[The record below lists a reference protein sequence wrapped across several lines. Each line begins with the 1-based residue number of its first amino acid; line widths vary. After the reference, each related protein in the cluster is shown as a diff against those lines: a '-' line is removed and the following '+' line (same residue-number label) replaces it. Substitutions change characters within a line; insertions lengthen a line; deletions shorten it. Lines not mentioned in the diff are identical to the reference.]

1 MKLIDGKA
9 TAQTI
14 REELKTEVA
23 ALKDRL
29 GRAPGL
35 AVVLVGEDPAS
46 QVYVRNK
53 IKACEDTG
61 IVSKAF
67 RPEASVSQ
75 AELEDLV
82 RRLNAD
88 PELDGILVQL
98 PLPRGLDS
106 QRILDLI
113 DPAKDVDGFHPVS
126 MGRLTLGLPGLRPCT
141 PAGVMELLRR
151 YDIPTKGKKAVVVG
165 RSNIV
170 GKPMALLLAQPGV
183 DATVTL
189 CHSRTR
195 DLAAEC
201 RQADILVAA
210 IGKANFITAD
220 MIKDGAVVIDVGMNR
235 TEKGL
240 AGDCDFHAMKDKVA
254 AITPVPG
261 GVGPMTIAMLMVNT
275 LAACRR
281 RMKLEG

>member
-1 MKLIDGKA
+1 MRIIDGKA
-9 TAQTI
+9 TAQAI
-14 REELKTEVA
+14 RGEVAREVEELKA
-23 ALKDRL
+23 RL

-53 IKACEDTG
+53 IKACEETG

-88 PELDGILVQL
+88 PEVDGILVQL
-98 PLPRGLDS
+98 PLPKGLDS

-113 DPAKDVDGFHPVS
+113 DPDKDVDGFHPVS
-126 MGRLTLGLPGLRPCT
+126 MGRLALGLPGLRPCT

-151 YDIPTKGKKAVVVG
+151 YDIPTKGRKAVVVG

-189 CHSRTR
+189 CHSRTA

-210 IGKANFITAD
+210 IGKARFITAD
-220 MIKDGAVVIDVGMNR
+220 MVKDGAVVIDVGMNR
-235 TEKGL
+235 TEQGL
-240 AGDCDFHAMKDKVA
+240 AGDCDFHAMKDKVE

-261 GVGPMTIAMLMVNT
+261 GVGPMTIAMLMANT
-275 LAACRR
+275 LAACKH
-281 RMKLEG
+281 RMGI